1 MDWMIFE
8 VDLGTSVSRE
18 YKAWVNFAKIQIGRL
33 AEISSLLVEV
43 SDRKSSFDS
52 EINFLE
58 EFHFRRLLA

>member
-1 MDWMIFE
+1 M
-8 VDLGTSVSRE
+8 
-18 YKAWVNFAKIQIGRL
+18 NFAKIQIGRFP
-33 AEISSLLVEV
+33 EISSLLVEV